1 MANAIY
7 PKYKEAL
14 LNADANIDMV
24 TGDIKAILV
33 DLADYTYNVAHD
45 FLDDVP
51 AGARVATSANLAGK
65 SVTDGTFDCTDFTWT
80 SVTGDPS
87 EAVIFYIDTGVEG
100 TSRLVCF
107 LDTGITNLP
116 VTPNGGD
123 ITFQVDAAGVFT
135 L

>member
-1 MANAIY
+1 MPNAIY

-14 LNADANIDMV
+14 LNADANVDLV
-24 TGDIKAILV
+24 AENVKAFLV
-33 DLADYTYNVAHD
+33 DAADYTYGAAHV
-45 FLDDVP
+45 FISSVGAP
-51 AGARVATSANLAGK
+51 ARVATSPNLTTK
-65 SVTDGTFDCTDFTWT
+65 TVVDGTFDCDNWTWT
-80 SVTGDPS
+80 AVSGDPS
-87 EAVIFYIDTGVEG
+87 EAVILYVDTGVEG
-100 TSRLVCF
+100 TSRLVAY